1 MTPGASGGNASDKR
15 ERERE
20 RGLAVIAKG
29 YFYED
34 RVVCGKIIYPE
45 GILVKLSG

>member
-1 MTPGASGGNASDKR
+1 MTPSGSGGNASDKR
-15 ERERE
+15 ERER
-20 RGLAVIAKG
+20 GLAVIAKS